1 MKKGDVVTVNDYS
14 WAKEVVNGKL
24 KNVRIKDCT
33 TRKYTIVEN
42 NCDFPLHDDQSRIYR
57 SDTVI
62 QAIDGGEV
70 IFIHGTFLRPVPP
83 KHKIIIDVENAH
95 PGHLMCGKF
104 IEISDK
110 LYEEIKRDS
119 QS

>member
-1 MKKGDVVTVNDYS
+1 MKKGDIVTIDDYS
-14 WAKEVVNGKL
+14 WAREIVNGKL
-24 KNVRIKDCT
+24 KNIRIKNCT

-70 IFIHGTFLRPVPP
+70 IFIHGTFLRPVLP
-83 KHKIIIDVENAH
+83 KHKIMIDITNAMSVMY
-95 PGHLMCGKF
+95 GNI

-110 LYEEIKRDS
+110 LYKEIKRDS
-119 QS
+119 QM